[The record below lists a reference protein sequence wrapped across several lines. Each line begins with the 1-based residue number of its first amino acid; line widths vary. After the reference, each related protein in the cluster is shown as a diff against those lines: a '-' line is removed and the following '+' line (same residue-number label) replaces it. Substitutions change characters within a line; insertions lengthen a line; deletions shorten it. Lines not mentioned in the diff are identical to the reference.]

1 LVTDNW
7 PSYRDLPGVRHNPIT
22 LGPMAAHV
30 ALPWI
35 HRRFANLK
43 RWGLGEFSGVTVQ
56 GKDMLLTGFRRE
68 AIHYNLSKKTFR
80 KTVRDDAFSSNGI
93 MIKATYELV
102 YLIRRNFARDNLVYG
117 FSN

>member
-1 LVTDNW
+1 VIEGFGKQELQSFVLGAVAPQTPLVTDNW

-35 HRRFANLK
+35 HRRFSNLK

-68 AIHYNLSKKTFR
+68 AIHYNLFKKHLERWFETMHFR
-80 KTVRDDAFSSNGI
+80 QMVP
-93 MIKATYELV
+93 
-102 YLIRRNFARDNLVYG
+102 
-117 FSN
+117 